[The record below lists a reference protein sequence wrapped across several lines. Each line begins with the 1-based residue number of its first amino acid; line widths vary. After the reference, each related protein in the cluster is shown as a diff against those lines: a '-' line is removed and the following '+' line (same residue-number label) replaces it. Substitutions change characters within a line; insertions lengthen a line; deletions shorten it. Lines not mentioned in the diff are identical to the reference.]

1 MFMLLLFPTH
11 NSTIAQTAQKTQ
23 AQTIAGVDKPPRM
36 WYNIDVNYYEYMRL
50 APSV

>member
-23 AQTIAGVDKPPRM
+23 AQTIAGLT
-36 WYNIDVNYYEYMRL
+36 NSL
-50 APSV
+50 ACGII